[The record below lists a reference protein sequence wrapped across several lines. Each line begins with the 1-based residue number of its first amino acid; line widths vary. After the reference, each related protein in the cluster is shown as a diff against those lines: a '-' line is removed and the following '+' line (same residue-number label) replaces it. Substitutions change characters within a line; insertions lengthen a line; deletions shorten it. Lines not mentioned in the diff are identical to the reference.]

1 MIGNKQNNF
10 HGFLQKAMNSVFL
23 VRYLTAVVRIC
34 FFFKRNNVVF
44 ISKSAGYSLHFI
56 CALHF
61 YLKRRKGGVVGLKKL
76 KINETSQHHYINTP
90 FSILPIKSGKLVPF
104 FCNDVFIPSGG
115 TISFFSYVKDNWRC
129 VEITISHPTQNEIA

>member
-10 HGFLQKAMNSVFL
+10 HSFQQKAMNSVFL
-23 VRYLTAVVRIC
+23 VRYLTAVVRI

-61 YLKRRKGGVVGLKKL
+61 YLKRGKGGVVGLKKF
-76 KINETSQHHYINTP
+76 KINETS
-90 FSILPIKSGKLVPF
+90 
-104 FCNDVFIPSGG
+104 
-115 TISFFSYVKDNWRC
+115 
-129 VEITISHPTQNEIA
+129 